1 MNNPFLEL
9 WRPHRYKVF
18 YGGRGSGKSWAI
30 AEALIVMAD
39 MCKLRILCCREIQ
52 KSIKDSS
59 YQLLKDTALRLGIAN
74 RFVFLETEIRHKKT
88 GSKFIFTGLLRNE
101 QTIKS
106 KEGIDICWCEEA
118 QTISETSWETLI
130 PTIRKDGSEI
140 WLSFNPLNADD
151 PTTVRFVENPPPEAY
166 VRKVNFDENPYFTE
180 ALRREM
186 EWDKKNDFEKYLHIW
201 EGYPRTFSDAQ
212 IFRGKFT
219 VEPFEETLA
228 DQADRLFYGA
238 DFGFAQDPS
247 TLIRSFM
254 LDRQL
259 YIDYEAYGVG
269 VEIDE
274 LPQLYRSVPGAD
286 KWPIKADSARPETIS
301 YLRNR
306 CGFNIDG
313 AEKWQGS
320 IEDGIA
326 YLRSFDQIVI
336 HPRCKHTA
344 DEFRLYSYKTDKTTN
359 EVLPII
365 LDKNNHCIDAIR
377 YGLDGYITQSS
388 LELFAAMGRQSTL

>member
-118 QTISETSWETLI
+118 QTISETSGETLI

-186 EWDKKNDFEKYLHIW
+186 EWDRKNDFEKYLHIW

-219 VEPFEETLA
+219 VEPFEDSLA
-228 DQADRLFYGA
+228 EQADRLFYGA

-254 LDRQL
+254 LDRKL

>member
-1 MNNPFLEL
+1 MSNPFLEL

-88 GSKFIFTGLLRNE
+88 GSKFIFTGMLRNE

-166 VRKVNFDENPYFTE
+166 VKKVNYDENPYFTE

-186 EWDKKNDFEKYLHIW
+186 EWDRKNDFEKYLHIW

-219 VEPFEETLA
+219 VEPFEDSLA
-228 DQADRLFYGA
+228 DQADRLFFGA

-254 LDRQL
+254 LDRKL

-286 KWPIKADSARPETIS
+286 KWPIHGDSARPETIS

-313 AEKWQGS
+313 AQKWQGS

-326 YLRSFDQIVI
+326 YLRSFEQIVI

-388 LELFAAMGRQSTL
+388 LELFAAMGRQTTL

>member
-1 MNNPFLEL
+1 MSNPFLEL

-219 VEPFEETLA
+219 VEPFDDSLSE
-228 DQADRLFYGA
+228 QADRLFYGA

-247 TLIRSFM
+247 TLIRCFM
-254 LDRQL
+254 LDRKL

-326 YLRSFDQIVI
+326 YLKSFEKIVI

>member
-130 PTIRKDGSEI
+130 PTIRKDESEI

-186 EWDKKNDFEKYLHIW
+186 EWDRKNDFEKYLHIW

-219 VEPFEETLA
+219 VEPFEESLA
-228 DQADRLFYGA
+228 EQADRLFYGA

-247 TLIRSFM
+247 TLIRFFM
-254 LDRQL
+254 LDRKL

-306 CGFNIDG
+306 CGFNISA

-365 LDKNNHCIDAIR
+365 LDKNNHCIDPIR

>member
-1 MNNPFLEL
+1 MSNPFLEL

-201 EGYPRTFSDAQ
+201 KGYPRTFSDAQ

-219 VEPFEETLA
+219 VEPFDDSLA
-228 DQADRLFYGA
+228 EQADRLFYGA

-247 TLIRSFM
+247 TLIRCFM
-254 LDRQL
+254 LDRKL

-326 YLRSFDQIVI
+326 YLKSFEKIVI

>member
-1 MNNPFLEL
+1 MSNPFLEL

-118 QTISETSWETLI
+118 QTIRETSWETLI

-219 VEPFEETLA
+219 VEPFDDSLA
-228 DQADRLFYGA
+228 EQADRLFYGA

-247 TLIRSFM
+247 TLIRCFM
-254 LDRQL
+254 LDRKL

-326 YLRSFDQIVI
+326 YLKSFEKIVI

>member
-1 MNNPFLEL
+1 MSNPFLEL
-9 WRPHRYKVF
+9 WRPHRYKVY

-59 YQLLKDTALRLGIAN
+59 YQLLKDTAIRLGIAN
-74 RFVFLETEIRHKKT
+74 RFVFLEMEIRHKKT
-88 GSKFIFTGLLRNE
+88 ESTFIFTGLLRNE

-140 WLSFNPLNADD
+140 WLSFNPLNNDD
-151 PTTVRFVENPPPEAY
+151 PTTKRFVENPPPEAY
-166 VRKVNFDENPYFTE
+166 VRKVNFDENPHFTDE
-180 ALRREM
+180 LRREM

-219 VEPFEETLA
+219 VEPFDDSLA
-228 DQADRLFYGA
+228 EQADRLFYGA

-254 LDRQL
+254 LDRKL

-326 YLRSFDQIVI
+326 YLKSFEKIVI

-377 YGLDGYITQSS
+377 YSLDGYITQSA
-388 LELFAAMGRQSTL
+388 LDLFIQMGRQQTL

>member
-1 MNNPFLEL
+1 MSNPFLEL

-219 VEPFEETLA
+219 VEPFDDSLA
-228 DQADRLFYGA
+228 EQADRLFYGA

-247 TLIRSFM
+247 TLIRCFM
-254 LDRQL
+254 LDRKL

-313 AEKWQGS
+313 VEKWQGS

-326 YLRSFDQIVI
+326 YLKSFEKIVI

>member
-186 EWDKKNDFEKYLHIW
+186 EWDRKNDFEKYLHIW

-219 VEPFEETLA
+219 VEPFEDSLA
-228 DQADRLFYGA
+228 EQADRLFYGA

-254 LDRQL
+254 LDRKL

>member
-186 EWDKKNDFEKYLHIW
+186 EWDRKNDFEKYLHIW

-219 VEPFEETLA
+219 VEPFEESLA
-228 DQADRLFYGA
+228 EQADRLFYGA

-254 LDRQL
+254 LDRKL

-306 CGFNIDG
+306 CGFNISA

-365 LDKNNHCIDAIR
+365 LDKNNHCIDPIR

>member
-186 EWDKKNDFEKYLHIW
+186 EWDRKNDFEKYLHIW

-219 VEPFEETLA
+219 VEPFEESLA
-228 DQADRLFYGA
+228 EQADRLFFGA
-238 DFGFAQDPS
+238 DFGFAKDPS
-247 TLIRSFM
+247 TLVRCFI
-254 LDRQL
+254 LDKKL

-274 LPQLYRSVPGAD
+274 LPQLYMSVPGAD

-301 YLRNR
+301 YLKTR
-306 CGFNIDG
+306 CGFNISA

-326 YLRSFDQIVI
+326 YIKSFDKVII

-344 DEFRLYSYKTDKTTN
+344 DEFRLYSYKTDKLTN
-359 EVLPII
+359 EVLPIV
-365 LDKNNHCIDAIR
+365 LDKNNHLCDSVR
-377 YGLDGYITQSS
+377 YALDGYITRPGIAKWQH
-388 LELFAAMGRQSTL
+388 LGK